1 MNILSVNEESKDKV
15 YQFISLYV
23 NGKVDM
29 DIVQN
34 ASYVEKDDQIIGVL
48 SFETFQRIGLIRYF
62 IFSQTVSDDIVYKL
76 LDSVKRKASKLN
88 IFYFVT
94 LVMKK
99 EIKDLFESLG
109 FILIDNKKVYV
120 EESCITKSNF
130 KDIYILKCD
139 LEKV

>member
-1 MNILSVNEESKDKV
+1 MNILNVSKESEDKV

-76 LDSVKRKASKLN
+76 LDSVKRKAIATN
-88 IFYFVT
+88 IFCLITF
-94 LVMKK
+94 VMKE
-99 EIKDLFESLG
+99 EIKELFEKLG
-109 FILIDNKKVYV
+109 FLLIDNKRVYV

-130 KDIYILKCD
+130 KDVYILKCD

>member
-1 MNILSVNEESKDKV
+1 MNILNVSKESEDKV

-76 LDSVKRKASKLN
+76 LDSVKRKAIETN
-88 IFYFVT
+88 IFCLITF
-94 LVMKK
+94 VMKE
-99 EIKDLFESLG
+99 EIKELFEKLG
-109 FILIDNKKVYV
+109 FLLIDNKRVYV

-130 KDIYILKCD
+130 KDVYILKCD

>member
-109 FILIDNKKVYV
+109 FSLIDNKKVYV
-120 EESCITKSNF
+120 EESCVAKSNF